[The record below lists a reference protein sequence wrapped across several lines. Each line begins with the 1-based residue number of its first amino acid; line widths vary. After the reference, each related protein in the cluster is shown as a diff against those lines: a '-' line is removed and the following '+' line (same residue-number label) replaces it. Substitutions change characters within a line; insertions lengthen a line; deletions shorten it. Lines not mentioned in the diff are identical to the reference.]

1 MRIERAF
8 ERDGRSELDGAA
20 DARSRRL
27 REGEGTAEKQSGDR
41 REPGEPIK
49 RVHCTEYFQS
59 RANAG
64 RRLERTV
71 TDKWQRK
78 TADFRTVDARTYYDV
93 VSLDGA
99 VAWEE
104 LPGGVSLRT
113 ELSVRGMRFATAH
126 GLAYERTDGSVP
138 SIIFACGED
147 GRHGNFHPRT
157 YEAICARPEWK
168 RRLAKVHTAHKR
180 MRVRADWKWMELDCA
195 NSSDALLMNVFCHP
209 GVVECAGVRATLG
222 IAADAVPEFG
232 VKPRTPLKGG
242 KTDNTEVDM
251 RVGDL
256 LVEAKLTES
265 DFQSAKMGLVE
276 RYRDL
281 EEVFDVAELPV
292 SGGRV
297 MGYQLIRG
305 TLAAFAGEC
314 SFCVLCD
321 ARRPELVE
329 IWYSVMRAVRS
340 FELRCRL
347 KLLTW
352 QELAGVVPVELR
364 DFLAE
369 KYGIKSG

>member
-1 MRIERAF
+1 ME
-8 ERDGRSELDGAA
+8 
-20 DARSRRL
+20 
-27 REGEGTAEKQSGDR
+27 
-41 REPGEPIK
+41 
-49 RVHCTEYFQS
+49 
-59 RANAG
+59 

-71 TDKWQRK
+71 TDKWPRK
-78 TADFRTVDARTYYDV
+78 TADFRTVAARTYYDRV
-93 VSLDGA
+93 LPDGA

-104 LPGGVSLRT
+104 FPGSVSLRT
-113 ELSVRGMRFATAH
+113 ELSLRGMRFAARY
-126 GLAYERTDGSVP
+126 GLVYERTDGAVP
-138 SIIFACGED
+138 SIIFARSED
-147 GRHGNFHPRT
+147 GGHGNFHPRA

-209 GVVECAGVRATLG
+209 GAMECAGVRATLG
-222 IAADAVPEFG
+222 IAAGAVPEFG
-232 VKPRTPLKGG
+232 VKPRTPLLRG
-242 KTDNTEVDM
+242 KSDNTEVDM
-251 RVGDL
+251 KVGDL

-265 DFQSAKMGLVE
+265 DFQSAKMSLVE

-292 SGGRV
+292 RGERV

-305 TLAAFAGEC
+305 TLAAFASGA

-329 IWYSVMRAVRS
+329 TWYAVMRAVRS

-352 QELAGVVPVELR
+352 QELAGVVPEELR
-364 DFLAE
+364 EFLAE
-369 KYGIKSG
+369 KYGIVSDVLRG